1 MKMKINYIIVLL
13 LLIMVIVS
21 SCSGS
26 RGLYGGKGRTNC
38 GCPSHRGM
46 VG

>member
-1 MKMKINYIIVLL
+1 MKMKLNYIIVAL
-13 LLIMVIVS
+13 LLISVFVS

-26 RGLYGGKGRTNC
+26 RGLYGKGHQNC